1 MEAAPLCLSISVL
14 KVVMLRKLLHLSD
27 VAVRLLLLLLVVVM
41 RLGLVTC
48 WLRGVR
54 DEVLPQ

>member
-27 VAVRLLLLLLVVVM
+27 VAVRLLLLLVVVM